1 MKLLVQRVSEAG
13 VNVDKENIA
22 TISNGILVF
31 VGFDP
36 SDSIT
41 EITKLTKKLL
51 NYKIFN
57 DSNGRVA
64 HSVLEAEAEI
74 LLIPQVTLSVRTN
87 KGLKPSFSSAANPEK
102 GLALFNA
109 FKGHLQENYSRIET
123 GKFGFNMSVSLINE
137 GPVTYWFEA

>member
-13 VNVDKENIA
+13 VNVDNKSIA

-36 SDSIT
+36 SDSIR

-57 DSNGRVA
+57 NSNGRVA
-64 HSVLEAEAEI
+64 HSVLEVEAEI
-74 LLIPQVTLSVRTN
+74 LLVPQVTLSVSTN

-102 GLALFNA
+102 GLSLFNT
-109 FKGHLQENYSRIET
+109 FKDHLEENYSRIKA
-123 GKFGFNMSVSLINE
+123 GKFGANMSVSLINE
-137 GPVTYWFEA
+137 GPITYWFEE